1 MTVKIINN
9 QEDLNYIVN
18 RLNNFKL
25 KSPLVMSI
33 EKLADNTKQLKSYWM
48 LIEVCKNFMN
58 EKGNNFTKEQVDYYF
73 RMKAKHYT
81 DIDGIIVI
89 KSISKRNG
97 ATKEEMTNLIN
108 TILDFGKQNQ
118 IKDCE
123 IISPYL
129 RDLLKNY

>member
-1 MTVKIINN
+1 MSVKIINN
-9 QEDLNYIVN
+9 QEDLNNILK

-25 KSPLVMSI
+25 KSPLVLSI

-58 EKGNNFTKEQVDYYF
+58 EKGNSFTKEQVDYYF

-108 TILDFGKQNQ
+108 TILDFGKQNN
-118 IKDCE
+118 IRDCE

-129 RDLLKNY
+129 RDLLEKY

>member
-1 MTVKIINN
+1 
-9 QEDLNYIVN
+9 
-18 RLNNFKL
+18 
-25 KSPLVMSI
+25 MSI